1 MADSIS
7 DGQRESFEREALP
20 HLDAVYRRALR
31 LTNSAA
37 DADDLV
43 QETMMRAYRF
53 WHQYQ
58 PGTNAKA
65 WLLTILRTTFI
76 NEYRHRTRRRETF
89 EREVEPFIAT
99 DDTVETDPEND
110 FFDGLVDDEVTR
122 AVAALPP
129 AYREVVELTDVE
141 GMRYEESARILGV
154 PVGTIK
160 SRLFRARRILR
171 AQLLRYAVSTGW
183 VEPPTDVVPA
193 L

>member
-1 MADSIS
+1 MVHSIS
-7 DGQRESFEREALP
+7 AGQRERFEREALP

-31 LTNSAA
+31 LTDSAA

-43 QETMMRAYRF
+43 QETMLRAYRF
-53 WHQYQ
+53 WHQFQ

-89 EREVEPFIAT
+89 AREVEPFIAA
-99 DDTVETDPEND
+99 DDTVEADPERA
-110 FFDGLVDDEVTR
+110 FFDGIVDDEVTR

-129 AYREVVELTDVE
+129 GYRDVVELTDVE

-171 AQLLRYAVSTGW
+171 AQLQRYAVSTGW
-183 VEPPTDVVPA
+183 VGATD
-193 L
+193 

>member
-31 LTNSAA
+31 LTDNAA

-43 QETMMRAYRF
+43 QETMMKAYRV
-53 WHQYQ
+53 WHQFQ

-76 NEYRHRTRRRETF
+76 NEYRVRTRRRETF
-89 EREVEPFIAT
+89 EREVEPFIAA
-99 DDTVETDPEND
+99 DDSAEADPENA
-110 FFDGLVDDEVTR
+110 FFDSMVDDEVTR

-129 AYREVVELTDVE
+129 AYRDVVELTDLE

-171 AQLLRYAVSTGW
+171 AQLERYAVSTGW
-183 VEPPTDVVPA
+183 TGGATE
-193 L
+193 

>member
-31 LTNSAA
+31 LTDSAA

-43 QETMMRAYRF
+43 QETMLKAYRF
-53 WHQYQ
+53 WHQFQ
-58 PGTNAKA
+58 AGTNAKA

-76 NEYRHRTRRRETF
+76 NEYRVRTRRRETF
-89 EREVEPFIAT
+89 EREVEPFIAAH
-99 DDTVETDPEND
+99 DPVEADPENA
-110 FFDGLVDDEVTR
+110 FFDGMVDDEVTR
-122 AVAALPP
+122 AVAALPS
-129 AYREVVELTDVE
+129 AYRDVVELTDVE

-160 SRLFRARRILR
+160 SRLFRARKILR
-171 AQLLRYAVSTGW
+171 AQLLRYAASTGW
-183 VEPPTDVVPA
+183 VGAAAD
-193 L
+193 

>member
-1 MADSIS
+1 
-7 DGQRESFEREALP
+7 
-20 HLDAVYRRALR
+20 
-31 LTNSAA
+31 
-37 DADDLV
+37 
-43 QETMMRAYRF
+43 MRAYRF

-76 NEYRHRTRRRETF
+76 NEFRRRTQRRET
-89 EREVEPFIAT
+89 IALEEIESFT
-99 DDTVETDPEND
+99 PADDTEEADPEQA
-110 FFDGLVDDEVTR
+110 FFDGIVDDEVTR

-129 AYREVVELTDVE
+129 AYRDVVELTDIE
-141 GMRYEESARILGV
+141 GMRYEDSARILGV

-183 VEPPTDVVPA
+183 VSA
-193 L
+193 